1 MGHLHRRLRAAKLGA
16 PPRARRRP
24 CRGLKRPD
32 FARLRDLA
40 SSLWNASCRC
50 GLSLYS
56 VAMLSVYRRA
66 LGERPETVCCSPPQV
81 ATVGLRTPL
90 RRYCRCEVGCVRS
103 RDGDDGGVEVPTGSK
118 TNDKIFAR
126 FLLEQLRE
134 LCTYTHTRVLR
145 STSISSMIKHLKRH
159 TVLVHGPGSERYE

>member
-1 MGHLHRRLRAAKLGA
+1 MLAADIVPATTAAGAAAACVSTLSVGVFRCLRLRRREPPCVDIVLEA
-16 PPRARRRP
+16 PVVTSARCRRKA
-24 CRGLKRPD
+24 LII
-32 FARLRDLA
+32 RDLY
-40 SSLWNASCRC
+40 L
-50 GLSLYS
+50 
-56 VAMLSVYRRA
+56 
-66 LGERPETVCCSPPQV
+66 
-81 ATVGLRTPL
+81 L